1 MSDDE
6 PPRLPTSTSGHPGEP
21 CEPRLG
27 GRRTAPAQGLRGQRA
42 RGLTTHLA
50 RRGAEGS
57 APPLSCAGGD
67 YLGLQRRPKAAPVGA
82 PRGSKAERSGR
93 STGPVTNSLTPSAAS
108 ASADLSAIEETFAI
122 DDLLER
128 VHSALPPAALMCA
141 KRTCSRWRLV
151 AATVLESRL
160 AAAEAAIQSLRDPAE
175 ASQAHVWLD
184 MLGKM
189 ERLFS
194 EQFGENHRMIMEK
207 WRAALPA
214 SSGDASVEE
223 TTPTTF
229 ASTAA
234 ATEPSST
241 LTASTIASPALAATA
256 FASATLSTSSIAATA
271 VATTAL
277 TTIRLLASYENGGRP
292 CHVRGERSA
301 REGQVISCIAAFI
314 KLTVER
320 FHLVIVPKES
330 IAHWLDAFKQ
340 RAPELAV
347 HVSDQTSTPAQR
359 RRIIR
364 ECTAPV
370 LLTTYPIA
378 LKDLAELKRQLPQS
392 VWFDEGAA
400 HLRINP
406 SSTSTDPLFQLTHH
420 VGGCLRPLCVFLLGS
435 AAPAKCDVYQHY
447 RWALEFYFA
456 SSNWRGLQPSSKHLT
471 CEREAV
477 ELATKALAAALPEAH
492 HQSGGRLQEFVE
504 MAFAWR
510 YRSLLV
516 TSGFLD
522 LEGQPEMATSPAGG
536 AGGVK

>member
-1 MSDDE
+1 ME
-6 PPRLPTSTSGHPGEP
+6 E
-21 CEPRLG
+21 
-27 GRRTAPAQGLRGQRA
+27 AFA
-42 RGLTTHLA
+42 
-50 RRGAEGS
+50 
-57 APPLSCAGGD
+57 
-67 YLGLQRRPKAAPVGA
+67 
-82 PRGSKAERSGR
+82 
-93 STGPVTNSLTPSAAS
+93 
-108 ASADLSAIEETFAI
+108 ASADLSAMEEAFAI

-160 AAAEAAIQSLRDPAE
+160 AAAQVAIQSLRDPAE
-175 ASQAHVWLD
+175 ATQAHAWLD
-184 MLGKM
+184 MLSKM

-207 WRAALPA
+207 WRAALPV

-223 TTPTTF
+223 TTPSTF
-229 ASTAA
+229 ASTALSTAA

-241 LTASTIASPALAATA
+241 FTASTIASPATAATA

-292 CHVRGERSA
+292 CHVRGERTA
-301 REGQVISCIAAFI
+301 REQQVISCITAFI

-320 FHLVIVPKES
+320 FHLVIVPKDS
-330 IAHWLDAFKQ
+330 IAHWLDAFQ
-340 RAPELAV
+340 QLAPELAV
-347 HVSDQTSTPAQR
+347 HVSDQTSAPAQR

-406 SSTSTDPLFQLTHH
+406 SSISTDSLLQLTHH

-477 ELATKALAAALPEAH
+477 ELAAKALAAALPEAH

-522 LEGQPEMATSPAGG
+522 LEGQPEIATSPAGR
-536 AGGVK
+536 GVKCESIL